1 MGLGTGSTAYHMVN
15 AVGEMVKNGLK
26 IQAIPTS
33 KATEAQAR
41 ELGIPLLTIDEL
53 DHVDLAIDGV
63 DEIDPQF
70 NAIKGGGGALY
81 REKVVASMAKEV
93 IWIMDESKL
102 VDKIGAFH
110 LPVEI
115 AQYGSKQAMERMA
128 AYGWNP
134 VLRVRDGKTFVTDN
148 GNFIADLHLGAGF
161 DIQDVY
167 SKLTGMLGVLE
178 HGLFLNMCKRMIVG
192 HSNGEV
198 QVIEKDII
206 RQTPVLIAVTYIKG
220 RCGFERDGSYTT
232 EKKDRWQMFDAGV
245 ACQTFCLAAHEYGL
259 GTVIMGVFDESG
271 ISSLLD
277 IPKERELAALIA
289 LGYPDIE
296 PSAPKRKTV
305 EDLLQYR

>member
-1 MGLGTGSTAYHMVN
+1 M
-15 AVGEMVKNGLK
+15 
-26 IQAIPTS
+26 
-33 KATEAQAR
+33 
-41 ELGIPLLTIDEL
+41 DEL

-198 QVIEKDII
+198 QVIEN
-206 RQTPVLIAVTYIKG
+206 
-220 RCGFERDGSYTT
+220 
-232 EKKDRWQMFDAGV
+232 
-245 ACQTFCLAAHEYGL
+245 
-259 GTVIMGVFDESG
+259 
-271 ISSLLD
+271 
-277 IPKERELAALIA
+277 
-289 LGYPDIE
+289 
-296 PSAPKRKTV
+296 PSK
-305 EDLLQYR
+305 